1 MQGSHGRERTARS
14 SGVRCRI
21 TGGAAPS
28 GSVGAGVK
36 RIVYWPG
43 RHKGKSMGGPFGKTA
58 YVPVSVSSC
67 NARIMYV
74 NHDKVARWEGIL
86 SGSTTTEPRPVFFRC
101 YMLTSLPQPRNP
113 LVTLA
118 ISSRR
123 ESSRTKSQASS
134 PASIFANWINS
145 GCASVVATSLD
156 LETE

>member
-1 MQGSHGRERTARS
+1 MGRALALEHGKQGSHGRERTARS

-74 NHDKVARWEGIL
+74 NHDKVARWKRIL
-86 SGSTTTEPRPVFFRC
+86 AGSTTAEPRPVFF
-101 YMLTSLPQPRNP
+101 SLLHTHLPAPAPEPSCNACNLQPPGIFENKIP
-113 LVTLA
+113 
-118 ISSRR
+118 
-123 ESSRTKSQASS
+123 SQ
-134 PASIFANWINS
+134 
-145 GCASVVATSLD
+145 
-156 LETE
+156 